1 MQFLKEKDWSPVA
14 IGNEAFAKT
23 DSKRTVMWSEND
35 QLETHLLL
43 SMIVERSSNMDGLH
57 DESKFDDGR

>member
-14 IGNEAFAKT
+14 IGNEALLR
-23 DSKRTVMWSEND
+23 RTVMWSEND

-43 SMIVERSSNMDGLH
+43 SIIVERSSNLDGLH